1 MNSGSWVMSNF
12 FTYEHSNHNMSL
24 GREKGRLN
32 FQVAGSSK
40 TNKNGHDALF
50 LKGKHISST
59 EIKI

>member
-1 MNSGSWVMSNF
+1 MSNF